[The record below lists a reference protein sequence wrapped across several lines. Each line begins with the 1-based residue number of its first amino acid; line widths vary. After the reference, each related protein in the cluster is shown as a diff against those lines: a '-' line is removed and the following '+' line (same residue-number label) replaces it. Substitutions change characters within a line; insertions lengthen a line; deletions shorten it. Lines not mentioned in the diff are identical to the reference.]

1 MGSNL
6 NSFFLV
12 TSQYRSAIMGLS
24 MLSIMLLHQCFTSVV
39 PFNFFHVFGNWGV
52 DVFLFLSGMG
62 LVNSLEKNPL
72 KEYYKRRF
80 IRIVPSCFVC
90 GSLKY
95 TIFLLFGSSLLI
107 LKEGLNLG
115 MWSVMS
121 LDLWFIHTILLLYII
136 TPLLFYL
143 FKKYLFETLV
153 FILLLFTVN
162 GMIIRDTVGY
172 DWFSPIGIFSW
183 TVERLPVFSTGMLI
197 AINKGR
203 INVNYTFSAFFLLIA
218 VLFKLIEKY
227 GVAFNG
233 IRACQ
238 FLTLA
243 LGMPALIRICILLLE
258 KFHLTSLNF
267 FSYLGKYSLELYLV
281 HEFIF
286 WSIKI
291 SVGNT
296 KTLLGLSCGFML
308 SFLVAFLCKQ
318 FVTRIIMPRF
328 I

>member
-6 NSFFLV
+6 NSFFV
-12 TSQYRSAIMGLS
+12 STSQYRSAIMGMS
-24 MLSIMLLHQCFTSVV
+24 MLAIMLLHQCFTNVV
-39 PFNFFHVFGNWGV
+39 PLNFFHVFGNWGV

-62 LVNSLEKNPL
+62 LVNSLEKNTL
-72 KEYYKRRF
+72 KDYYKRRF
-80 IRIVPSCFVC
+80 IRLVPSCFFC
-90 GSLKY
+90 GSIKY

-115 MWSVMS
+115 IWSVMS
-121 LDLWFIHTILLLYII
+121 LDLWFIYTIIIFYVI
-136 TPLLFYL
+136 TPLLCYL
-143 FKKYLFETLV
+143 FKKYLFETFV
-153 FILLLFTVN
+153 FVLLLFTVN

-172 DWFSPIGIFSW
+172 DWFSPKGILSW
-183 TVERLPVFSTGMLI
+183 TVERLPVFSIGMLI
-197 AINKGR
+197 AINKGKTK
-203 INVNYTFSAFFLLIA
+203 VSYTLSAFFLLIA

-227 GVAFNG
+227 GVSFNG

-243 LGMPALIRICILLLE
+243 FGMPALIRSCIFILE
-258 KFHLTSLNF
+258 KFHLISLNF
-267 FSYLGKYSLELYLV
+267 FSYLGKHSLELYLV

-291 SVGNT
+291 SMGDT
-296 KTLLGLSCGFML
+296 KALFGLLCGFML

-318 FVTRIIMPRF
+318 FVTRFIMPRF